1 MPEYQSVAAK
11 AAESKRPFS
20 GEKIVRDHQLAALH
34 RKPAQ
39 TMLADLEALAANNVS
54 FSPFLEIG
62 AGSVQRSAALINHYS
77 ADGVATDI
85 SQQSLRDAP
94 FTLSLFGYAR
104 APMLICCDAHHLPF
118 LSSTFQFI
126 FAYQTLH
133 HFGNPVPVVAEC
145 YRVLGKGGHFYFNEE
160 PLDSPVRRVLRGN
173 RLISY
178 PPTRVQKAAYRL
190 HIEKVFWDDG
200 ASERSVGIIEA
211 RYDIG
216 LWRETLQPFK
226 AVSVEVNRRLRF
238 KSNLYKPVL
247 TNLLA
252 SLAGGNIKGLC
263 LKSDGEPAAGDFRE
277 RLMCLDC
284 HAPILSRQE
293 PLRCRNCGRSY
304 PGDDGF
310 IRMLPKELET
320 QLFPTQ

>member
-104 APMLICCDAHHLPF
+104 APMLICCDAHHIRF
-118 LSSTFQFI
+118 YQALSSLSSLTKR
-126 FAYQTLH
+126 
-133 HFGNPVPVVAEC
+133 C
-145 YRVLGKGGHFYFNEE
+145 
-160 PLDSPVRRVLRGN
+160 
-173 RLISY
+173 
-178 PPTRVQKAAYRL
+178 
-190 HIEKVFWDDG
+190 
-200 ASERSVGIIEA
+200 IILA
-211 RYDIG
+211 I
-216 LWRETLQPFK
+216 
-226 AVSVEVNRRLRF
+226 RF
-238 KSNLYKPVL
+238 P
-247 TNLLA
+247 
-252 SLAGGNIKGLC
+252 
-263 LKSDGEPAAGDFRE
+263 
-277 RLMCLDC
+277 
-284 HAPILSRQE
+284 
-293 PLRCRNCGRSY
+293 
-304 PGDDGF
+304 
-310 IRMLPKELET
+310 
-320 QLFPTQ
+320 